1 MIASPVVLASL
12 LGEVGALIAR
22 SGIFAKFIVLLL
34 FTLSVISWAVMAERA
49 RMLAAARAGN
59 RGFWRRFDRARGGEI
74 GMGELVKWCEGQD
87 RSPLA
92 ALFRWFGRD
101 YWSRFKERQDR
112 GMSADQELGMLA
124 RGVDRQTTARMQL
137 MERGLGWLATLAAV
151 APFLGLLGTVWGI
164 MNSFL
169 QLGRQG
175 SATLDVVGPGIAEA
189 LITTVCGLGVAIPAV
204 VGYNWFSRRLQDHE
218 TEMRRLGSLLAD
230 LVSEEETAV
239 SEEEPAARP
248 ARLTV

>member
-1 MIASPVVLASL
+1 MTATPVVVASL
-12 LGEVGALIAR
+12 LGEVGALVAR
-22 SGIFAKFIVLLL
+22 SGVFAKFIVLLL

-49 RMLAAARAGN
+49 RMISAARNGN
-59 RGFWRRFDRARGGEI
+59 RKFWNKFDQARSGTTS
-74 GMGELVKWCEGQD
+74 MKDLVEWCEEQR

-92 ALFRWFGRD
+92 RIFHWFGD
-101 YWSRFKERQDR
+101 EYWSRFVERRHR
-112 GMSADQELGMLA
+112 GMDPEQELGMLA
-124 RGVDRQTTARMQL
+124 RGVDRQTSASVQG
-137 MERGLGWLATLAAV
+137 MERGLGWLATLTAV

-204 VGYNWFSRRLQDHE
+204 VGYNWFTRRVLDQE
-218 TEMRRLGSLLAD
+218 SEMRRLGSLLAD
-230 LVSEEETAV
+230 LVSEEQGEERVATPERV
-239 SEEEPAARP
+239 S
-248 ARLTV
+248 L